1 MLGSISIAVNSLTG
15 PAMLD
20 LPATFARSGVIP
32 TIATLIL
39 VCILAALCSLHMANT
54 ISKVPGNA
62 DFQRQV
68 EYSQAFEYYFR
79 SRQWFA
85 ATQLLF
91 FGCIACL
98 NISSMVDTS
107 QVVDT
112 FLGHWMP
119 HGGTAAVRVLLLATD
134 DNNKASWWWVRW
146 DYSVCSDTD
155 LRLGQ
160 CLPFQ
165 DQEKNGI
172 LLTAGNLVT
181 TVVFLPLALVD
192 LKENA
197 AWQILGFLILL
208 VTSAQFIVQF
218 AMGLYNNTDDNTT
231 TTTTTISWWG
241 HEWGDL
247 FGVVLFNF
255 CVVIAVPAW
264 LYEREPHVHVPTV
277 INYSSLLSTI
287 LYIAIGV
294 LGCLAMPN
302 VSDNMLESMMSGA
315 LGSFMQLGATLFA
328 FAIIGLGIPL
338 FSVLTRLN
346 LHGICS
352 RNVANVLAVYF
363 PFAVSWLLTSSGGVT
378 KLLSWG
384 GTIFTSLVAFIL
396 PLVLTIHVVEQNDV
410 EGSIDVYYGWFQ
422 SRASQLRSLRILLV
436 VATLAIA
443 VAIGGNLL
451 NSPS

>member
-1 MLGSISIAVNSLTG
+1 MLN
-15 PAMLD
+15 
-20 LPATFARSGVIP
+20 LPATFARSGVVP
-32 TIATLIL
+32 TVATLVM

-54 ISKVPGNA
+54 ISKVPGNR

-68 EYSQAFEYYFR
+68 EYSQAFEFFWGR
-79 SRQWFA
+79 GWFY
-85 ATQLLF
+85 ATQALF
-91 FGCIACL
+91 FGCISCL
-98 NISSMVDTS
+98 NISSIVDTA

-119 HGGTAAVRVLLLATD
+119 HGGTAAVRVAA
-134 DNNKASWWWVRW
+134 NGQASWIRW
-146 DYSVCSDTD
+146 DYTVCSQTD
-155 LRLGQ
+155 LLSGN
-160 CLPFQ
+160 CVPFQ
-165 DQEKNGI
+165 GVGGI
-172 LLTAGNLVT
+172 LLTAGNLCT
-181 TVVFLPLALVD
+181 TLVFLPLALMD

-197 AWQILGFLILL
+197 SWQVVGFLILL
-208 VTSAQFIVQF
+208 ITSAQFIIQF
-218 AMGLYNNTDDNTT
+218 ALWPNLNTDN
-231 TTTTTISWWG
+231 ISAWG
-241 HEWGDL
+241 HDWGDL

-264 LYEREPHVHVPTV
+264 LYEREPHVNVPAV
-277 INYSSLLSTI
+277 INYSSALSTV

-315 LGSFMQLGATLFA
+315 LGTLMQIGATLFA

-352 RNVANVLAVYF
+352 RSVANMLAVYF
-363 PFAVSWLLTSSGGVT
+363 PFAASWVLSSSGGVT

-384 GTIFTSLVAFIL
+384 GTIFTSLIAFIL
-396 PLVLTIHVVEQNDV
+396 PLVLTIHVLVQDDS
-410 EGSIDVYYGWFQ
+410 EGSIDVYYGWFK
-422 SRASQLRSLRILLV
+422 RRTSQLLSLRILLV
-436 VATLAIA
+436 LAALAIV

-451 NSPS
+451 NSPT